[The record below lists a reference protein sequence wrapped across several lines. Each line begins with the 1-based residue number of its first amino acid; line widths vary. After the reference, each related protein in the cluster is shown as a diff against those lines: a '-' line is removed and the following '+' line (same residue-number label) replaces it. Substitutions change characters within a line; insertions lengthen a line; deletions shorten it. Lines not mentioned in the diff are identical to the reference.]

1 LNHTNHTFGISC
13 AVTGVVAMSIM
24 DAVIKWLSDG
34 YPLHEIVLVRTLVA
48 IVLTGVMVH
57 FEGGLGLLKT
67 SRPGLHLSRGVLVAI
82 ANMSFYLSLA
92 VMPIAQA
99 SGLFFIA
106 PLIITG
112 LSGPML
118 GERVGWRR
126 WVAIAIGFLGVI
138 LISGV
143 GTGVFN
149 AVAFL
154 PVVAALAYALV
165 QILARKIGNTD
176 KASVMSFYISI
187 VFLFISGAFWL
198 VAGNGEYLGVGGES
212 LTFLLRPWVMP
223 NNNDLTLMLICG
235 VLVAA
240 AGYLLN
246 QAYRISMA
254 NVIAPFEYVA
264 LPLAILWGWLFWHE
278 MPSPQT
284 FIGILLIG
292 CAGLYVFIRERMIMA
307 RMGESASKV

>member
-1 LNHTNHTFGISC
+1 MKQITHTNHTLGISC
-13 AVTGVVAMSIM
+13 AIFGIMSMSIM

-48 IVLTGVMVH
+48 LVLTVIIVH

-67 SRPGLHLSRGVLVAI
+67 QRSKLHVTRGVLVAI

-99 SGLFFIA
+99 TGLFFIA
-106 PLIITG
+106 PLLITA

-126 WVAIAIGFLGVI
+126 WVAIGVGFIGVI

-143 GTGVFN
+143 GSGALN
-149 AVAFL
+149 SMAFMPL
-154 PVVAALAYALV
+154 VAALAYALV
-165 QILARKIGNTD
+165 QVLARRLGCTD

-187 VFLFISGAFWL
+187 VFLVISVAFWAI
-198 VAGNGEYLGVGGES
+198 AGNGQYLGVGGDS
-212 LTFLLRPWVMP
+212 LSFLLRPWVMP
-223 NNNDLTLMLICG
+223 NSSDLGLMLVCG

-246 QAYRISMA
+246 QAYRVSMA

-264 LPLAILWGWLFWHE
+264 LPLAILWGWLFWSE
-278 MPSPQT
+278 IPSFNT
-284 FIGILLIG
+284 LLGIVLIG
-292 CAGLYVFIRERMIMA
+292 CAGLYVFVREHMIKA
-307 RMGESASKV
+307 QTSESV